1 MRSMI
6 YALALFG
13 LTCAL
18 TESATANGGFLG
30 FLLKAITASLA
41 QIESLSKTPVQEE
54 KTGRHA
60 LSVIYPGCTIS
71 YF

>member
-18 TESATANGGFLG
+18 TESATANGGFLRI
-30 FLLKAITASLA
+30 F
-41 QIESLSKTPVQEE
+41 
-54 KTGRHA
+54 
-60 LSVIYPGCTIS
+60 C
-71 YF
+71 